1 MKKEILM
8 LAVLTMSAACTE
20 ISVPNKV
27 DSGEY
32 RTLYF
37 TSEKPV
43 SGDETKTYYGGD
55 KNILWGP
62 GEERIA
68 VVMSNSAVTVEDKI
82 SGSVPQRVW
91 GDGGLYSNPAVISD
105 GGKTAT
111 FSLTENDYC
120 KFPTSSGT
128 YRFHAIYPTEAAFTF
143 SNVSYWDW
151 GVFVGTREDGCGQYP
166 STDTFDPLADV
177 MLGISRDPYTSFS
190 GSEDALMTQTIP
202 MIFDRLVTHVKISL
216 TDIPDNVTNITKA
229 IITGPKGCTMSGIY
243 YINVLKK
250 ELGSSPSTGET
261 KAAYNYV
268 ILNYGSSDSKGEDKI
283 EAPSGV
289 EISGNTFD
297 LWFCSQPIEITS
309 GQPLTISLY
318 NEGGCLSRQITARAG
333 GIKFEKNKLS
343 TLTVSMK
350 TGEYSTYT
358 P

>member
-43 SGDETKTYYGGD
+43 SGDETKTYYNNGD
-55 KNILWGP
+55 ILWGP
-62 GEERIA
+62 DKERIA
-68 VVMSNSAVTVEDKI
+68 VVMSNSNIFVEDRI
-82 SGSVPQRVW
+82 SGKVPQRVW
-91 GDGGLYSNPAVISD
+91 GHECLYSNPAEISD
-105 GGKTAT
+105 EGKTAT

-128 YRFHAIYPTEAAFTF
+128 YRFHAIYPTEAVFTF
-143 SNVSYWDW
+143 SNESYWDW
-151 GVFVGTREDGCGQYP
+151 GVYVGTRGDGCGQYP
-166 STDTFDPLADV
+166 STNTFDPQADV
-177 MLGISRDPYTSFS
+177 MLGISRDPYKSFS
-190 GSEDALMTQTIP
+190 ASEDGLMTQTIP

-250 ELGSSPSTGET
+250 ELGSSPSTEET
-261 KAAYNYV
+261 KGAYNYV
-268 ILNYGSSDSKGEDKI
+268 ILNYGSSNNS
-283 EAPSGV
+283 SV
-289 EISGNTFD
+289 
-297 LWFCSQPIEITS
+297 
-309 GQPLTISLY
+309 
-318 NEGGCLSRQITARAG
+318 
-333 GIKFEKNKLS
+333 KL
-343 TLTVSMK
+343 
-350 TGEYSTYT
+350 
-358 P
+358 